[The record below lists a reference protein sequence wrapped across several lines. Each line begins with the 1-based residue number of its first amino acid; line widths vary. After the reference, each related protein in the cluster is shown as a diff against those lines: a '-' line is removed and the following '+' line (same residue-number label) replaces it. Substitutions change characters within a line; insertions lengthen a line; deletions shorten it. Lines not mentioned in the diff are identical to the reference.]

1 VYLNVSSSQI
11 NIVSVTPS
19 STNVAARSA
28 RVLNSAI
35 EEFGYQVVYTVFVEG
50 TDAEREAAL
59 LTALDND
66 SSVLVPTLEV
76 VIVQLNLGNFTVFWT
91 TPPNVLLWI
100 YTTATL
106 TSTTATSTT
115 CCVCDLPT
123 VDGVPAGL
131 IGDDFNST
139 SNMSDLIRIE
149 CDGLSWFDLC
159 HPYCGPGYVGVESMS
174 CANTTT
180 PMIPSSFV
188 GVARCERDVCSG
200 SPPAPLTGYEP
211 WGSNCTGM
219 LYQERCTTSCSDG
232 YTDLGV
238 PVQLECLASTA
249 WPVSGPVQY
258 GWASSSGTCTELS
271 CEAGSVPYWWGV
283 VDSSSCIGT
292 ASRASCSPVCDES
305 YDLVEPI
312 NCTKGQFDPIPL
324 VCIPSEHSEALEY
337 DVGVLLL
344 PMAIATNE
352 IGSSSWLTADWVSS
366 DEIHAAI
373 ISLLANTLGLLPGQV
388 FVSGVIGL
396 NSDSSYVIPAAR
408 RLTTQQGVFFNAV
421 LQPYPIDNLT
431 ALEART
437 SDLGGG
443 NFTDQLAAALQ
454 RAAVSPPAGLALATL
469 VTWPTEHASFTLPM
483 ARWVARTEWSACSNL
498 CGVGAQTRIVQCVGA
513 WDSNA
518 TDLCDANAA
527 PSFTMESFMPDSKP
541 CEQYIQCPYDWS
553 CPSGPDPVTGEGCEA
568 QASAVF
574 IALAVVLLCCAC
586 LLCAYLRKWLMARP
600 EKTAT
605 NIEWTREQRSAH
617 YSNRGSAIL
626 TPKGGRGDPI
636 GPVDLDLSGAAEFV
650 LQMRVATA
658 AKDAL
663 LVGKV
668 YRRGDVTSKKSGEA
682 KALVIKQGFPA
693 WQIGEDAIYGKT
705 YIADGE
711 QHDISISYSGEDDQ
725 YVLAVDGIEE
735 ARGLRGVAD
744 NPDTSLVLGTA
755 SAPRDDTFNA
765 LYPLFEELRRAGVE
779 VSPLED
785 RAEEPLFDGDI
796 DGLTWREHERSRDGG
811 PMVWCAYD
819 LHIVGAEAIGEKAT
833 RQATAKSLQLF
844 YRGQT
849 VEYWSQTVQTWVMA
863 EVTAAAGQYYDEA
876 LKLHALGFDVYVGA
890 ASQSSLG
897 VSMADLRVPLLEG
910 EAVSVFSQK
919 HGGWYPAR
927 VQRSGHA
934 TDPKRGY
941 DIKLEDVMV
950 PYNRDGEE
958 VMTFFKSELQKDL
971 ARYKGMPGQDDD
983 EPVLKNMTP
992 KRLRRRFN
1000 KGERVLLY
1008 QGANKG
1014 LVEAEVLQEE
1024 AQHKPATESVVVGT
1038 EAHHDGKL
1046 SNNQSPEREL
1056 AGGRSLSPRGKTS
1069 SNDESAQRKARRYNF
1084 SDQRHAIVVVRCIQ
1098 SQERVK
1104 VPEYALRR
1112 LVSSGNEDTPSRRR
1126 PPSGTGPPKGVTND
1140 SFHKEDAFDV

>member
-1 VYLNVSSSQI
+1 
-11 NIVSVTPS
+11 
-19 STNVAARSA
+19 
-28 RVLNSAI
+28 VLNSAI

-373 ISLLANTLGLLPGQV
+373 ISLLGNTLGLLPGQV

-553 CPSGPDPVTGEGCEA
+553 CPSGPDPITGEGCES
-568 QASAVF
+568 QASAVA
-574 IALAVVLLCCAC
+574 IGLAVAFLCCAC
-586 LLCAYLRKWLMARP
+586 VLCQCARRNKEALQ
-600 EKTAT
+600 EKVDKMLGFEMR
-605 NIEWTREQRSAH
+605 NIQWTRDEDRDRMH
-617 YSNRGSAIL
+617 GSATL
-626 TPKGGRGDPI
+626 TPKGGRGVPI
-636 GPVDLDLSGAAEFV
+636 GPVDLDFSGTVDFE
-650 LQMRVATA
+650 LQMTVTTTA
-658 AKDAL
+658 SDAL

-668 YRRGDVTSKKSGEA
+668 YRWSDPSHQRNGA
-682 KALVIKQGFPA
+682 KALVIKQGTLA
-693 WQIGEDAIYGKT
+693 WQVGEHYIHGKMF
-705 YIADGE
+705 IADGKRHE
-711 QHDISISYSGEDDQ
+711 VSVSYSGEMDQ
-725 YVLAVDGIEE
+725 YILRVDGVMDG
-735 ARGLRGVAD
+735 RGLRAVAD
-744 NPDTSLVLGTA
+744 SKDTSLVRGTT
-755 SAPRDDTFNA
+755 SAPRDGSINKLHPD
-765 LYPLFEELRRAGVE
+765 LDRLRRAGVE
-779 VSPLED
+779 VSYLEISED
-785 RAEEPLFDGDI
+785 PIFDGDI
-796 DGLTWREHERSRDGG
+796 DNLTWRERQWMQDGSHMAWFSFDLKIDNRAVTGERMKRSCYVYPDD
-811 PMVWCAYD
+811 PSSD
-819 LHIVGAEAIGEKAT
+819 
-833 RQATAKSLQLF
+833 QLF
-844 YRGQT
+844 HNGQLVEFWSRTIQSWLPAKITAIRDTTYYDDALNFDAPCFDIYVAAAKQT
-849 VEYWSQTVQTWVMA
+849 VRN
-863 EVTAAAGQYYDEA
+863 
-876 LKLHALGFDVYVGA
+876 VG
-890 ASQSSLG
+890 L
-897 VSMADLRVPLLEG
+897 VDLRVPLMET
-910 EAVSVFSQK
+910 ESASVFSQK
-919 HGGWYPAR
+919 RGSWFPAR
-927 VQRSGHA
+927 IHTAGH
-934 TDPKRGY
+934 DGHHSVY
-941 DIKLEDVMV
+941 DVKLEAVLIGSKYV
-950 PYNRDGEE
+950 
-958 VMTFFKSELQKDL
+958 KSELQRDL
-971 ARYKGMPGQDDD
+971 ERYSKNARQGSEGGSGDERDDHQGNDDD
-983 EPVLKNMTP
+983 LPTLKNMP
-992 KRLRRRFN
+992 AKRLRRRYQ
-1000 KGERVLLY
+1000 KGERVFVY
-1008 QGANKG
+1008 RGENEG
-1014 LVEAEVLQEE
+1014 FVDAEVLQEQTQDKLAAKDSPSRHSNNSPNAAARSRRSPSTSPGGNRHSNE
-1024 AQHKPATESVVVGT
+1024 GTQGGVKRLRVGDQHFASYAVRRVGGAQEYHGHRGRLMTVPDYVLRRSVV
-1038 EAHHDGKL
+1038 A
-1046 SNNQSPEREL
+1046 PR
-1056 AGGRSLSPRGKTS
+1056 GRSSSPAPHASGVSNGRSPARARTASNASRAS
-1069 SNDESAQRKARRYNF
+1069 SP
-1084 SDQRHAIVVVRCIQ
+1084 H
-1098 SQERVK
+1098 
-1104 VPEYALRR
+1104 EY
-1112 LVSSGNEDTPSRRR
+1112 TI
-1126 PPSGTGPPKGVTND
+1126 
-1140 SFHKEDAFDV
+1140 

>member
-796 DGLTWREHERSRDGG
+796 EGLTWKEYQLNRDDGH
-811 PMVWCAYD
+811 MAWFAYD
-819 LHIVGAEAIGEKAT
+819 LYIGVEETT
-833 RQATAKSLQLF
+833 RQAPEVFHK
-844 YRGQT
+844 GQA
-849 VEYWSQTVQTWVMA
+849 VEYWSKTVQTWMPA
-863 EVTAAAGQYYDEA
+863 EILDAADPYYDDT
-876 LKLHALGFDVYVGA
+876 LGLNALGFDIYVRA
-890 ASQSSLG
+890 ASQTALG
-897 VSMADLRVPLLEG
+897 VGMMDLRAPFASG

-919 HGGWYPAR
+919 HGKWFPAR
-927 VQRSGHA
+927 IHRPRNASDHRG
-934 TDPKRGY
+934 GY
-941 DIKLEDVMV
+941 DVRLEDVLES
-950 PYNRDGEE
+950 YNSEGEE
-958 VMTFFKSELQKDL
+958 VETYYKSELQKDL
-971 ARYKGMPGQDDD
+971 ARYQGMSGQDE
-983 EPVLKNMTP
+983 EPILKNMTA
-992 KRLRRRFN
+992 KRLRRRYTM
-1000 KGERVLLY
+1000 GERVLLY
-1008 QGANKG
+1008 QGTG
-1014 LVEAEVLQEE
+1014 EGFMEVEVVHEE
-1024 AQHKPATESVVVGT
+1024 ADHKPGMESVFVAMG
-1038 EAHHDGKL
+1038 AHNDDNMVDNM
-1046 SNNQSPEREL
+1046 SPSPSPER
-1056 AGGRSLSPRGKTS
+1056 GGRSPSPAGNAT
-1069 SNDESAQRKARRYNF
+1069 NDDEGAHRRARRYNF
-1084 SDQRHAIVVVRCIQ
+1084 SEQRHASIVVRRIRSGSAV
-1098 SQERVK
+1098 SNETMK

-1112 LVSSGNEDTPSRRR
+1112 VGALGSGDAPPRRSSPNARGPPRRR
-1126 PPSGTGPPKGVTND
+1126 TDGSP
-1140 SFHKEDAFDV
+1140 HAEDEFEL

>member
-1 VYLNVSSSQI
+1 
-11 NIVSVTPS
+11 
-19 STNVAARSA
+19 
-28 RVLNSAI
+28 
-35 EEFGYQVVYTVFVEG
+35 
-50 TDAEREAAL
+50 
-59 LTALDND
+59 
-66 SSVLVPTLEV
+66 
-76 VIVQLNLGNFTVFWT
+76 
-91 TPPNVLLWI
+91 
-100 YTTATL
+100 
-106 TSTTATSTT
+106 
-115 CCVCDLPT
+115 
-123 VDGVPAGL
+123 
-131 IGDDFNST
+131 
-139 SNMSDLIRIE
+139 MSDLIRIE

-553 CPSGPDPVTGEGCEA
+553 CPSGPDPITGEGCES
-568 QASAVF
+568 QASAVA
-574 IALAVVLLCCAC
+574 IGLAVAFLCCAC
-586 LLCAYLRKWLMARP
+586 VLCQCARRNKEALQ
-600 EKTAT
+600 EKVDKMLGFEKR
-605 NIEWTREQRSAH
+605 NIQWTRDEDRDRTH
-617 YSNRGSAIL
+617 GSATL
-626 TPKGGRGDPI
+626 TPKGGRGVPI
-636 GPVDLDLSGAAEFV
+636 GPVDLDFSGTVDFE
-650 LQMRVATA
+650 LQMTVTTTA
-658 AKDAL
+658 SDAL

-668 YRRGDVTSKKSGEA
+668 YRWSDPSHQRNGA
-682 KALVIKQGFPA
+682 KALVIKQGTLA
-693 WQIGEDAIYGKT
+693 WQVGEHYIHGKMFIQRSEQRHRFRFLTAEKWTSTSSGSTASWTAGDSALSRTARTPASSAARRAPRETARSTSCTLTLTGCAELASRCPTWRDLRRSYLRRRYRQPHLERAPVDAGRQPH
-705 YIADGE
+705 G
-711 QHDISISYSGEDDQ
+711 
-725 YVLAVDGIEE
+725 
-735 ARGLRGVAD
+735 
-744 NPDTSLVLGTA
+744 LVLFRSENRQQG
-755 SAPRDDTFNA
+755 SD
-765 LYPLFEELRRAGVE
+765 
-779 VSPLED
+779 
-785 RAEEPLFDGDI
+785 
-796 DGLTWREHERSRDGG
+796 WREDEKVVLRISGRPKFGPALPQWAVGG
-811 PMVWCAYD
+811 VLVED
-819 LHIVGAEAIGEKAT
+819 N
-833 RQATAKSLQLF
+833 
-844 YRGQT
+844 T
-849 VEYWSQTVQTWVMA
+849 VM
-863 EVTAAAGQYYDEA
+863 
-876 LKLHALGFDVYVGA
+876 A
-890 ASQSSLG
+890 ASQ
-897 VSMADLRVPLLEG
+897 DHRY
-910 EAVSVFSQK
+910 Q
-919 HGGWYPAR
+919 
-927 VQRSGHA
+927 GHN
-934 TDPKRGY
+934 
-941 DIKLEDVMV
+941 V
-950 PYNRDGEE
+950 
-958 VMTFFKSELQKDL
+958 
-971 ARYKGMPGQDDD
+971 
-983 EPVLKNMTP
+983 
-992 KRLRRRFN
+992 LRRCPEFRRALLRHLR
-1000 KGERVLLY
+1000 GSGRADRSER
-1008 QGANKG
+1008 G
-1014 LVEAEVLQEE
+1014 
-1024 AQHKPATESVVVGT
+1024 
-1038 EAHHDGKL
+1038 
-1046 SNNQSPEREL
+1046 
-1056 AGGRSLSPRGKTS
+1056 PRG
-1069 SNDESAQRKARRYNF
+1069 SAR
-1084 SDQRHAIVVVRCIQ
+1084 
-1098 SQERVK
+1098 
-1104 VPEYALRR
+1104 ALD
-1112 LVSSGNEDTPSRRR
+1112 GN
-1126 PPSGTGPPKGVTND
+1126 
-1140 SFHKEDAFDV
+1140 